1 MKQFE
6 WMDRLKI
13 RGTYGITGKVDFSP
27 YEAQTIYKVVTDNW
41 FKTGLGASLMALGNN
56 GLGWEKTHNMDLGLD
71 VDMFKGLLQMNFSY
85 YRKKTVDLVNSV
97 TLPSSTGFTSYKD
110 NIGEVMNKGVEIQ
123 LRSNILNA
131 KDWFVAVFANM
142 AHNENKIT
150 KISDSLKEYNKRV
163 QEKYAKYDS
172 GKGDSKYSETY
183 LQYVEGGSLTSI
195 FWCEIIR
202 YQSSRW

>member
-1 MKQFE
+1 
-6 WMDRLKI
+6 MDRLKI

-110 NIGEVMNKGVEIQ
+110 NIGEG
-123 LRSNILNA
+123 
-131 KDWFVAVFANM
+131 
-142 AHNENKIT
+142 
-150 KISDSLKEYNKRV
+150 
-163 QEKYAKYDS
+163 
-172 GKGDSKYSETY
+172 
-183 LQYVEGGSLTSI
+183 
-195 FWCEIIR
+195 
-202 YQSSRW
+202 